1 MEFDQIVKRL
11 DWLDEEHRKNKTAL
25 TDAKTQLDS
34 LESENKALRKK
45 VKELTTEM
53 SRLSTAA
60 GRMAEF
66 DTTLTQH
73 RKEISLFIA
82 DVEKRRETNQA
93 EIDKR
98 YRLEF
103 DGLNKSLAD
112 VKKVKESVSE
122 IKRELKGFN
131 DEEMRRSR
139 AMTEAQA
146 KTEEML
152 RSAEESQRAIRSSDE
167 SRRLESKRVADLQG
181 EVAAMRKRQ
190 EEVREKT
197 DVLADAMRRTEVRLN
212 EILASESDRRQSQT
226 SFVETQARLQVERD
240 RAWKGWQESFGSLAK
255 QTEALEAQLQ
265 AWDIAQRSVKRAQ
278 EAYEEITTKF
288 ERRINEITEIQR
300 LAEDRFRQ
308 EWVTFKADDQ
318 KRWTSFT
325 LSQDEF
331 HKDTHSDVTK
341 IDTRVTA
348 IEDLSQNQQDI
359 LQQTREANEQLLQAI
374 LAQIHELLSAYDRI
388 MGTAK

>member
-11 DWLDEEHRKNKTAL
+11 DWLDEDHRKNKTAL
-25 TDAKTQLDS
+25 ADAKTQLDS

-82 DVEKRRETNQA
+82 DVEKRREVNQA

-103 DGLNKSLAD
+103 EGINKSLDAKKIKDTLNELKRD
-112 VKKVKESVSE
+112 VKV
-122 IKRELKGFN
+122 LN
-131 DEEMRRSR
+131 EEDMRRSR
-139 AMTEAQA
+139 AMSESQA

-167 SRRLESKRVADLQG
+167 SRRQESKRVADLHG
-181 EVAAMRKRQ
+181 EVSAMRKRQ
-190 EEVREKT
+190 DEVREKT

-226 SFVETQARLQVERD
+226 NFVETQARLQVERD
-240 RAWKGWQESFGSLAK
+240 RAWKGWQESFDTLAK
-255 QTEALEAQLQ
+255 QTETLDAQLQ
-265 AWDIAQRSVKRAQ
+265 AWDSAQRSVKRAQ

-331 HKDTHSDVTK
+331 RKDTHGDVAK
-341 IDTRVTA
+341 MDERVTT
-348 IEDLSQNQQDI
+348 IEDLTQTQQDI
-359 LQQTREANEQLLQAI
+359 LQQTREANEQLLQAL
-374 LAQIHELLSAYDRI
+374 LAQVHELLSSYDRI
-388 MGTAK
+388 MGTSK